1 MSLHIGICTLN
12 AMRTLPVVM
21 DAIAQAKLHDKL
33 WVVDSGSTDGTI
45 DFATASGATVMHRDW
60 DGMVGQRRFLL
71 EHCRAQGANWALM
84 LDADEWPDASL
95 WSAVAKLLAQD
106 PPNISGA
113 VLHRQLMVHGKPLNH
128 VCQPER
134 RLRLVR
140 PEHASVVGS
149 CGNQAEG
156 IHDRIEVEGATIQL
170 TGKLMHDAFA
180 DLGDALSRNLGYARV
195 EAASNRT
202 NGGLGRL
209 LFSPLAAFC
218 KQFVLKQGFRDGRR
232 GFLMSQTLAMVT
244 WQKHLLAA
252 ERRLLDQEANKS
264 STKGSEG
271 DQERGQ

>member
-21 DAIAQAKLHDKL
+21 DAIAQAKLHDRL
-33 WVVDSGSTDGTI
+33 WVVDSGSTDGTV
-45 DFATASGATVMHRDW
+45 DFSTACGATVIHRDW

-95 WSAVAKLLAQD
+95 WSAVAKLMEED
-106 PPNISGA
+106 PPKTVGA
-113 VLHRQLMVHGKPLNH
+113 VVHRQLMLHGKPLNY

-156 IHDRIEVEGATIQL
+156 IHDRIEVEGATTRL
-170 TGKLMHDAFA
+170 AGKLMHDAFV
-180 DLGDALSRNLGYARV
+180 DVSDALSRNLGYAQV
-195 EAASNRT
+195 VAGSNGT
-202 NGGLGRL
+202 NGGLAQL
-209 LFSPLAAFC
+209 LISPLAAFC

-232 GFLMSQTLAMVT
+232 GFLMSQTMAMVT

-252 ERRLLDQEANKS
+252 ETRLLDEESNTSLPKAQ
-264 STKGSEG
+264 
-271 DQERGQ
+271 